1 MYPSSPF
8 SLPLSSPFSPFP
20 QGGGISCKEGVCEGC
35 GDVCSNLLVWKDDTT
50 VNGWLATGIHRFSC
64 TLEQQ
69 STAEYTFGKGRALW
83 EMPGSDKKQA
93 YSSFL
98 QVWLIPR
105 LLLLQFHINQHH
117 FFLSL
122 TGVCLLRFSACPSPS
137 FSSFPPIPS
146 LPPSQAAKADPF
158 HSDIFLYLGHY
169 QKLITKDLK

>member
-1 MYPSSPF
+1 M
-8 SLPLSSPFSPFP
+8 
-20 QGGGISCKEGVCEGC
+20 SCKEGVCEGC
-35 GDVCSNLLVWKDDTT
+35 GDVCCSNLLVWKDSMV
-50 VNGWLATGIHRFSC
+50 VNGWLVTGIHRFSC
-64 TLEQQ
+64 ALEQQ

-105 LLLLQFHINQHH
+105 QLLVQFHVNQHY

-122 TGVCLLRFSACPSPS
+122 TVGLLRFSACPSPFS
-137 FSSFPPIPS
+137 SSFPPIPS
-146 LPPSQAAKADPF
+146 LLPSQAAKADPF

-169 QKLITKDLK
+169 QKLVTKDLK